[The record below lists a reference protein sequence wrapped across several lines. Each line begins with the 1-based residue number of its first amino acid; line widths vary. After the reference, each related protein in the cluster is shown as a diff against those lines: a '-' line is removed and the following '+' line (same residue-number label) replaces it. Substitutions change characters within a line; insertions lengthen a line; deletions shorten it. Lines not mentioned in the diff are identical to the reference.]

1 MLSRKNIRLSVATL
15 FIANGLGQ
23 SAMANND
30 VYILTAVVTEFGIE
44 RKTAV
49 GAEFVNLDTCR
60 DNAQQ
65 FSNSINNL
73 ILLGFVDSTQLL
85 FACEHKRIINKAY
98 LE

>member
-1 MLSRKNIRLSVATL
+1 MFSLKRMRLTFATVL
-15 FIANGLGQ
+15 LATGFGNAAL
-23 SAMANND
+23 ANND
-30 VYILTAVVTEFGIE
+30 VYILTAVVNEFGIE

-60 DNAQQ
+60 DNARQ

-85 FACEHKRIINKAY
+85 FACEHKRIIK
-98 LE
+98 